1 MKFKKLPNID
11 RRAYKGIF
19 KPNNPQKY
27 KGNVKNIVYR
37 SSWEKRFMNY
47 CDRTREIIEWGSEEL
62 SIFYR
67 GVDGK
72 PHRYYPD
79 FYMKVRQSNG
89 SLKKFIIEVKPKA
102 QCKEP
107 VKNPKRRTRRWLNEV
122 FTYAVNQAKW
132 KSAEEFCKDHGME
145 FKIFTEDHL
154 FPQYK

>member
-79 FYMKVRQSNG
+79 FYMK
-89 SLKKFIIEVKPKA
+89 LKDGKRYVIEVKPKR
-102 QCKEP
+102 QCVPPIKGKKQKKRLEDILRL
-107 VKNPKRRTRRWLNEV
+107 KNVVSYEGREFVQAEADKLIKSVTRFFDW
-122 FTYAVNQAKW
+122 
-132 KSAEEFCKDHGME
+132 AEGKVA
-145 FKIFTEDHL
+145 
-154 FPQYK
+154 

>member
-1 MKFKKLPNID
+1 MKFKRLPNID

-79 FYMKVRQSNG
+79 FYMKVRQPNNT
-89 SLKKFIIEVKPKA
+89 F
-102 QCKEP
+102 
-107 VKNPKRRTRRWLNEV
+107 
-122 FTYAVNQAKW
+122 
-132 KSAEEFCKDHGME
+132 
-145 FKIFTEDHL
+145 
-154 FPQYK
+154 